1 MLDNKL
7 FYALAPLVLE
17 ILIALAV
24 GIGVYFFIKRWKNKN
39 NR

>member
-24 GIGVYFFIKRWKNKN
+24 GIGGVFLY
-39 NR
+39 